1 MSFKNTYRQLN
12 ITVPDELRSQ
22 EDCKIFQ
29 ADNALA
35 RAYLGGSIAMSDYL
49 DSLDKHDL
57 SILFDEMSHADCIRS
72 AIEIVRVRAH
82 KELSNNA

>member
-1 MSFKNTYRQLN
+1 MFREVYRQLN
-12 ITVPDELRSQ
+12 ITVPDELKSQ
-22 EDCKIFQ
+22 DDCKIFQ

-57 SILFDEMSHADCIRS
+57 AVLFDEMAQADCIRS
-72 AIEIVRVRAH
+72 AIDIVRQKAH
-82 KELSNNA
+82 KD